1 MCLICGK
8 KDGGAVREINES
20 VAGKMNPL
28 LTLHEIRDILLCML
42 AISVINIVY
51 V

>member
-20 VAGKMNPL
+20 VAGKTNPF
-28 LTLHEIRDILLCML
+28 
-42 AISVINIVY
+42 
-51 V
+51 